1 MIAQIDYFSTNKYDD
16 CVVDELRNQFAIEAS
31 GIGVWDWNL
40 ITNEV
45 FYSAESL
52 KILEINGNESSNF
65 GTPEN
70 WDELVHPEDRELY
83 FKNIQ
88 LHFEGKTVHYETCHR
103 VLCNGK
109 YKWILDKGKVVERD
123 KNGNPVRIIG
133 THTDISD
140 QKEKEQILLDALK
153 VVNNQNNRLLN
164 FAHIVSHNLR
174 NQSGNIS
181 SLVNLKEADMVDN
194 DEFFSYISAVSK
206 ELSSTIENLVELVRV
221 QNDVNDDK
229 EKLNVNNYLGKVL
242 NILVD
247 NIHKNKINIIDKIDK
262 NFSVNFNK
270 SYLESILLNLT
281 SNAIKYSD
289 KNKEAYIEYTQE
301 VIDGY
306 SVLVVKDNGIGI
318 DLEKHKDEV
327 FGLYKTFHT
336 NENSTGIGLHI
347 TKNQIEAMG
356 GKIEVES
363 KVGEGTTFK
372 VYFA

>member
-88 LHFEGKTVHYETCHR
+88 LHFEGKTEHYETCHR

-123 KNGNPVRIIG
+123 ENGNPVRIIG

-140 QKEKEQILLDALK
+140 QKEKEQILLEALK

-164 FAHIVSHNLR
+164 FAHIVAHNLR

-289 KNKEAYIEYTQE
+289 KNKEAFIEYTQE